1 MLPSLDF
8 NDRSRSLSHIRH
20 TKYAYFQEGLL
31 SHLLLLLS
39 LLLHQCLRAFI
50 CCAKRLTCLPFLI
63 LCTCHENSASLFI
76 YDTLASASAGLAC
89 GSRLHYSTHKHVCA
103 GFLLGKRR
111 MQRHTNVRECAAA
124 YAVASA
130 ETAHPG
136 NHQEVIAIVGV

>member
-1 MLPSLDF
+1 MK
-8 NDRSRSLSHIRH
+8 IV
-20 TKYAYFQEGLL
+20 
-31 SHLLLLLS
+31 
-39 LLLHQCLRAFI
+39 
-50 CCAKRLTCLPFLI
+50 
-63 LCTCHENSASLFI
+63 
-76 YDTLASASAGLAC
+76 
-89 GSRLHYSTHKHVCA
+89 LHYSFMTPSLQRVQVWHVVVGCTTVHINTDIIRVCA